1 MKLKRIIAIACTA
14 AMTVSLISGCGG
26 ASDKGQKEAV
36 KEAEGTA
43 KEDLPLAKYPETV
56 TVHLGGKM
64 NPNAKIPKGM
74 SFEDNSY
81 TRLLKE
87 NLNIQVVYD
96 WTAST
101 SDYDEKMSLC
111 IGSNTIPEIMNVNA
125 TQYRALL
132 KYDMIQPLDKY
143 FDDYASDALKS
154 YVKSGGEELQKCI
167 TNEDG
172 ELMAIPAPNLTA
184 GGVNEMWIRQDWLD
198 ALGLDVPRT
207 WDELA
212 EVAKAFV
219 TRDPDGNGEND
230 TIGILG
236 PGVHFSDLLAYLFE
250 LMICFLLALCVE
262 ISSAVVVLCN
272 PVACELAF
280 LYFGKHFLHFG
291 FHVICDKT
299 FADFVI
305 AVFRGIGNGITHR
318 VEAALVN
325 KVDDEFHFVNAL
337 EVCVT
342 GIVTRFDKRFETC
355 FHKRGNAAAK
365 HALFAEQ
372 VGFGFA
378 LERGFEHARTRSADT
393 CRISKRDIESFTR
406 VVLMNGNEARHAFTV
421 AIFAANGM
429 SGTLRRDHEYIHV
442 CGRNDL
448 LEVNIETV
456 SKRKRFAFGK
466 VRLDVLLI

>member
-198 ALGLDVPRT
+198 ALGLDVHAHGMN
-207 WDELA
+207 WQKWL
-212 EVAKAFV
+212 
-219 TRDPDGNGEND
+219 
-230 TIGILG
+230 
-236 PGVHFSDLLAYLFE
+236 
-250 LMICFLLALCVE
+250 
-262 ISSAVVVLCN
+262 
-272 PVACELAF
+272 
-280 LYFGKHFLHFG
+280 KHL
-291 FHVICDKT
+291 
-299 FADFVI
+299 
-305 AVFRGIGNGITHR
+305 
-318 VEAALVN
+318 
-325 KVDDEFHFVNAL
+325 
-337 EVCVT
+337 
-342 GIVTRFDKRFETC
+342 
-355 FHKRGNAAAK
+355 
-365 HALFAEQ
+365 
-372 VGFGFA
+372 
-378 LERGFEHARTRSADT
+378 
-393 CRISKRDIESFTR
+393 
-406 VVLMNGNEARHAFTV
+406 
-421 AIFAANGM
+421 
-429 SGTLRRDHEYIHV
+429 
-442 CGRNDL
+442 
-448 LEVNIETV
+448 
-456 SKRKRFAFGK
+456 
-466 VRLDVLLI
+466 